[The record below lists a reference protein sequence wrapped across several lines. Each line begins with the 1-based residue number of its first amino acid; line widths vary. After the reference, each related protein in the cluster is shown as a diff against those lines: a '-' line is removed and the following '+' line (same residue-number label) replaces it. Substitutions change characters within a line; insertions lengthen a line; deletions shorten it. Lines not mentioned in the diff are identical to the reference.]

1 MTEDNEHSPLDKVEK
16 NLLDEGELHIP
27 KRYDSFEFKPPGC
40 CVSLVS
46 IVDFEQQYIIT
57 NEELT
62 NNTYSSLQGV
72 FLYTEEDAEME
83 NYVKKNYVLL
93 DIITGEWLYLY
104 LLEKPALNWKNCL
117 KYWKSILGAKL
128 YEKIGIYRILNP
140 TKPFDKNESIK
151 IANKLGVPINLFPC
165 LVLLPPL
172 KKLSEEE
179 KLIIPIKEISKEYF
193 RNLFAT
199 LKEIFDKS
207 KNTNK
212 YETYETVKINFDS
225 IIQYLEE
232 HSQKVLQTATTEYQI
247 QGTNIFINSSVR
259 RLDMSN
265 QNNPNINIEKS
276 NIASVTGQGTINT
289 AIIEQYNFSPE
300 EKQNLAEAAQE
311 IQDLLNQLSKTYSPP
326 NPTNNLKI
334 ATATLE
340 AIEKNPTLKLRV
352 INALKVGGTEAI
364 KELLDNPAVNILMA
378 SIEGFTSAE

>member
-1 MTEDNEHSPLDKVEK
+1 MTEDNENSPLDELSNEEKERIKVILSK
-16 NLLDEGELHIP
+16 LTT
-27 KRYDSFEFKPPGC
+27 RYCIVPTLSSEHFE
-40 CVSLVS
+40 
-46 IVDFEQQYIIT
+46 QYIIT
-57 NEELT
+57 IDEKYT
-62 NNTYSSLQGV
+62 NNTYFSLEGV
-72 FLYTEEDAEME
+72 FLYTEEDAEMA
-83 NYVKKNYVLL
+83 NYVKKNYESL
-93 DIITGEWLYLY
+93 DTITGEWLYLY
-104 LLEKPALNWKNCL
+104 LLEKPCLNRKNFL
-117 KYWKSILGAKL
+117 EYSKFIFGAEL
-128 YEKIGIYRILNP
+128 YEKIGIYKFLKP

-165 LVLLPPL
+165 LVLLPPR

-207 KNTNK
+207 KNINK
-212 YETYETVKINFDS
+212 YETYEVVKINFDS

-232 HSQKVLQTATTEYQI
+232 HSQKVLKTATTEYQI
-247 QGTNIFINSSVR
+247 QGTNIFVNSLIR
-259 RLDMSN
+259 TLDMSN

-289 AIIEQYNFSPE
+289 AIVEQYNFSPE

-340 AIEKNPTLKLRV
+340 AIEKNLTLKSRV

-364 KELLDNPAVNILMA
+364 KELLDHPAVNILIA
-378 SIEGFTSAE
+378 SIEGFTNAE